1 MGKILCFGWMN
12 GIGVRDFFLFNSNKR
27 RWWQI
32 WDLGRITI
40 GLGASG
46 GGGTLVAKGN
56 SNGKRF
62 STDFVM

>member
-1 MGKILCFGWMN
+1 M
-12 GIGVRDFFLFNSNKR
+12 GVRDFFLFNSNKR

-40 GLGASG
+40 GHGASG